1 MQALTKGL
9 SGKAVKQRMRT
20 TFRLVFLSTLAFESL
35 APAQNRSAAT
45 EHWVATWA
53 TSQPLAATS
62 TLGRGGPPRATQPPQ
77 SSTPQGAPA
86 ASPQAPPPPG
96 PQGRG
101 AGGQPPV
108 PSSLNDQTIRMVVH
122 TSIGGRRVR
131 VELSNAAAASD
142 LSIGSAHIAVRAKD
156 SAIVPG
162 TDRKLTFSG
171 QPGCTIRPGVL
182 TLSDPVDLEVA
193 PLSDLA
199 VSLYVPKDTGPP
211 TNHNLA
217 LHTGYISK
225 GDTTAQDV
233 MPEPATTRA
242 YLWLSAVDVT
252 AAPDAFSIV
261 ALGDSITDGQGT
273 TLEGNLNWTAVLARK
288 LATNK
293 ATSHIGVVNQ
303 GVQGNQVLR
312 DDAGVSALAR
322 FDRDVLSRSGVKWVI
337 FLEAINDIIRHG
349 QDNSPDPVTSD
360 DLIAGYRQ
368 IIDRAH
374 THGIRVIGATVTP
387 VGGQRQVTEHIEAIL
402 KSVNEWIRT
411 SHAFDAV
418 VDFDAAVRDPAHPL
432 QLRTEFDSGD
442 HVHLSDTGNRA
453 MADAFDLAIFK
464 K

>member
-1 MQALTKGL
+1 
-9 SGKAVKQRMRT
+9 
-20 TFRLVFLSTLAFESL
+20 
-35 APAQNRSAAT
+35 
-45 EHWVATWA
+45 
-53 TSQPLAATS
+53 
-62 TLGRGGPPRATQPPQ
+62 
-77 SSTPQGAPA
+77 
-86 ASPQAPPPPG
+86 
-96 PQGRG
+96 
-101 AGGQPPV
+101 
-108 PSSLNDQTIRMVVH
+108 MVVH
-122 TSIGGRRVR
+122 TSIGAGRVR
-131 VELSNAAAASD
+131 IELSNAAAAAP
-142 LSIGSAHIAVRAKD
+142 LVIGSAHIAVRAKD

-162 TDRKLTFSG
+162 TDRKLRFSG

-182 TLSDPVDLEVA
+182 MLSDPVDLEVA

-225 GDTTAQDV
+225 GDTTAQEI

-252 AAPDAFSIV
+252 AAPDAFAIV

-273 TLEGNLNWTAVLARK
+273 TAEGNLNWTAVLARK
-288 LATNK
+288 LAANK

-337 FLEAINDIIRHG
+337 FLQAINDIVRHG
-349 QDNSPDPVTSD
+349 QIDSADPVTSD

-368 IIDRAH
+368 LIARAH
-374 THGIRVIGATVTP
+374 THGIRVMGATVTP
-387 VGGQRQVTEHIEAIL
+387 AEGQRQVTESMQAMRTA
-402 KSVNEWIRT
+402 VNQWIRT
-411 SHAFDAV
+411 SHTFDAV
-418 VDFDAAVRDPAHPL
+418 VDFDAAVRDPEHPL
-432 QLRTEFDSGD
+432 RLRPAFDSGD
-442 HVHLSDTGNRA
+442 HIHLSDAGNQA
-453 MADAFDLAIFK
+453 MADAIDLTVFK

>member
-1 MQALTKGL
+1 
-9 SGKAVKQRMRT
+9 MRT
-20 TFRLVFLSTLAFESL
+20 TFGLIGLLVVAFESI
-35 APAQNRSAAT
+35 APAQTRSAAS

-53 TSQPLAATS
+53 TSQPIAATS
-62 TLGRGGPPRATQPPQ
+62 TVGRGGPPLPAQLPQAQPPQ
-77 SSTPQGAPA
+77 AQPK
-86 ASPQAPPPPG
+86 QAPPPPPG
-96 PQGRG
+96 AQAKGGR
-101 AGGQPPV
+101 GGQPPV

-122 TSIGGRRVR
+122 TSIGGGRVR
-131 VELSNAAAASD
+131 IELSNAAAAVP
-142 LSIGSAHIAVRAKD
+142 LVIGAAHIALRAKD

-162 TDRKLTFSG
+162 TDRKVTFSG

-182 TLSDPVDLEVA
+182 MLSDPVEMEIA

-199 VSLYVPKDTGPP
+199 ISLYVPKDSGPP

-225 GDTTAQDV
+225 GDTTAQEV

-252 AAPDAFSIV
+252 AAPNAFAIV

-273 TLEGNLNWTAVLARK
+273 TLEGNLNWTAVLARR
-288 LATNK
+288 LAANK
-293 ATSHIGVVNQ
+293 ATAHIGVVNQ

-322 FDRDVLSRSGVKWVI
+322 FDRDVLSRSGVKWII
-337 FLEAINDIIRHG
+337 FLQAINDIVRHG
-349 QDNSPDPVTSD
+349 QMESADPVTSD

-368 IIDRAH
+368 IIARAH
-374 THGIRVIGATVTP
+374 TYGIRVMGATVTP
-387 VGGQRQVTEHIEAIL
+387 AEGQRQVTEGMQAMRTA
-402 KSVNEWIRT
+402 VNQWIRT

-418 VDFDAAVRDPAHPL
+418 VDFDAAVRDPEHPL
-432 QLRTEFDSGD
+432 RLREAFDSGD
-442 HVHLSDTGNRA
+442 HIHLSDAGNQA
-453 MADAFDLAIFK
+453 MADAIDLTVFK

>member
-1 MQALTKGL
+1 MISDLRIKPGVILL
-9 SGKAVKQRMRT
+9 SIV
-20 TFRLVFLSTLAFESL
+20 LSVVAAASISF
-35 APAQNRSAAT
+35 AQSRSSAA

-62 TLGRGGPPRATQPPQ
+62 TVGRGGPPPQAQP
-77 SSTPQGAPA
+77 
-86 ASPQAPPPPG
+86 APPPPG

-101 AGGQPPV
+101 GRGGQPPV
-108 PSSLNDQTIRMVVH
+108 PSTLNDQTIRMVVH
-122 TSIGGRRVR
+122 TSIGGGRVR
-131 VELSNAAAASD
+131 IELSNAAAATP
-142 LSIGSAHIAVRAKD
+142 LVIGSAHIAVRAKD

-162 TDRKLTFSG
+162 TDRKLMFSG
-171 QPGCTIRPGVL
+171 EPGCTIRPGVL
-182 TLSDPVDLEVA
+182 MLSDPVDLEVA

-199 VSLYVPKDTGPP
+199 VSLYVPKDSGLP

-225 GDTTAQDV
+225 GDATAQEV
-233 MPEPATTRA
+233 MPDPATTRA

-252 AAPDAFSIV
+252 GAPNAFTIV

-273 TLEGNLNWTAVLARK
+273 TLEGNLNWTSVLARK
-288 LATNK
+288 LVANK

-337 FLEAINDIIRHG
+337 LLQAINDIVRHG
-349 QDNSPDPVTSD
+349 QTDSADPVTSD

-368 IIDRAH
+368 IIARAH
-374 THGIRVIGATVTP
+374 TYGIRVMGATVTP
-387 VGGQRQVTEHIEAIL
+387 AEGQRQVTESMQAMR
-402 KSVNEWIRT
+402 SAVNQWIRT

-418 VDFDAAVRDPAHPL
+418 VDFDAAVRDPEHPL
-432 QLRTEFDSGD
+432 RLRMAFDSGD
-442 HVHLSDTGNRA
+442 HIHLSDAGNQA
-453 MADAFDLAIFK
+453 MADAIDLTVFK

>member
-1 MQALTKGL
+1 MRIKPRIIHLL
-9 SGKAVKQRMRT
+9 VLAVGSISSAQTR
-20 TFRLVFLSTLAFESL
+20 V
-35 APAQNRSAAT
+35 APV

-62 TLGRGGPPRATQPPQ
+62 TVGRGGPPPPAQ
-77 SSTPQGAPA
+77 I
-86 ASPQAPPPPG
+86 PQAQPTPAPPG
-96 PQGRG
+96 LPVGAGR
-101 AGGQPPV
+101 GGQPPV

-122 TSIGGRRVR
+122 TSIGGRRIR

-142 LSIGSAHIAVRAKD
+142 LLIGSAHIAVRAKD

-171 QPGCTIRPGVL
+171 QPGCTIRRGVL
-182 TLSDPVDLEVA
+182 MLSDPVDLEVA

-199 VSLYVPKDTGPP
+199 VSLYIPKDTGPP

-225 GDTTAQDV
+225 GDTTAQEV

-252 AAPDAFSIV
+252 AAPNAFSIV

-288 LATNK
+288 LAANK

-322 FDRDVLSRSGVKWVI
+322 FDRDVLSRSGVKWMI
-337 FLEAINDIIRHG
+337 LLEAINDIVRHG
-349 QDNSPDPVTSD
+349 QVDSADPVTGD

-368 IIDRAH
+368 LIARAH
-374 THGIRVIGATVTP
+374 TQGIRVIGATVTP
-387 VGGQRQVTEHIEAIL
+387 AEGQRQVTEHMQAMRTA
-402 KSVNEWIRT
+402 VNQWIRT

-418 VDFDAAVRDPAHPL
+418 VDFDAAVRDPEHPL
-432 QLRTEFDSGD
+432 RLRVAFDSGD
-442 HVHLSDTGNRA
+442 HIHLNDAGNQA
-453 MADAFDLAIFK
+453 MADAMDLTVFRK
-464 K
+464 

>member
-1 MQALTKGL
+1 MKPGIILISVL
-9 SGKAVKQRMRT
+9 AVG
-20 TFRLVFLSTLAFESL
+20 SISS
-35 APAQNRSAAT
+35 AQTRSAAT

-62 TLGRGGPPRATQPPQ
+62 TVGRGGPPPTVQIPQ
-77 SSTPQGAPA
+77 T
-86 ASPQAPPPPG
+86 PPPPG
-96 PQGRG
+96 PEGRG
-101 AGGQPPV
+101 GRGGQPPV
-108 PSSLNDQTIRMVVH
+108 PSTLNDQTIRMVVH

-131 VELSNAAAASD
+131 VQLSNAAAAAT
-142 LSIGSAHIAVRAKD
+142 LVIGSAHIAVRAKD
-156 SAIVPG
+156 SAIVPE

-182 TLSDPVDLEVA
+182 MLSDPVDLEVA

-199 VSLYVPKDTGPP
+199 VSLYFPKDTGPP

-225 GDTTAQDV
+225 GDTTAQEV

-242 YLWLSAVDVT
+242 YLWLSAVDVA
-252 AAPDAFSIV
+252 AAPNAFAIV

-273 TLEGNLNWTAVLARK
+273 TMEGNLNWTAVLARK
-288 LATNK
+288 LAANK
-293 ATSHIGVVNQ
+293 ATSHISVVNQ

-337 FLEAINDIIRHG
+337 FLQAINDIVRHG
-349 QDNSPDPVTSD
+349 QIDSADPVTSD

-368 IIDRAH
+368 LIARAH
-374 THGIRVIGATVTP
+374 THGIRVMGATVTP
-387 VGGQRQVTEHIEAIL
+387 AEGQRQVTESMQAMRTA
-402 KSVNEWIRT
+402 VNQWIRT

-418 VDFDAAVRDPAHPL
+418 VDFDAAVRDPEHPL
-432 QLRTEFDSGD
+432 RLRAAFDSGD
-442 HVHLSDTGNRA
+442 HIHLSDAGNQA
-453 MADAFDLAIFK
+453 MADAIDLAVFRK
-464 K
+464 

>member
-1 MQALTKGL
+1 VRIKPGIIVPLVL
-9 SGKAVKQRMRT
+9 AVG
-20 TFRLVFLSTLAFESL
+20 SISS
-35 APAQNRSAAT
+35 AQTRNAAT

-62 TLGRGGPPRATQPPQ
+62 TVGRGGPPPHAQI
-77 SSTPQGAPA
+77 
-86 ASPQAPPPPG
+86 PQAQPTPPPPD

-101 AGGQPPV
+101 GRGGQPPV
-108 PSSLNDQTIRMVVH
+108 PSTLNDQTIRMVVH
-122 TSIGGRRVR
+122 TSIGGGRVR
-131 VELSNAAAASD
+131 IELSNAAAAAP
-142 LSIGSAHIAVRAKD
+142 LVIGSAHIAVRAKD

-182 TLSDPVDLEVA
+182 MLSDPVDLEVA

-199 VSLYVPKDTGPP
+199 VSLYVPKDSGPP

-225 GDTTAQDV
+225 GDTTAQEV

-252 AAPDAFSIV
+252 AAPNAFVIV

-273 TLEGNLNWTAVLARK
+273 TMEGNLNWTAVLARK
-288 LATNK
+288 LAANK
-293 ATSHIGVVNQ
+293 ATSHIAVVNQ

-337 FLEAINDIIRHG
+337 FLQAINDIVRHG
-349 QDNSPDPVTSD
+349 QIDSADPVTSD

-368 IIDRAH
+368 LIARAH
-374 THGIRVIGATVTP
+374 THGIRVMGATVTP
-387 VGGQRQVTEHIEAIL
+387 AEGQRQVTEGMQAMRTA
-402 KSVNEWIRT
+402 VNQWIRT

-418 VDFDAAVRDPAHPL
+418 VDFDAAVRDPEHPL
-432 QLRTEFDSGD
+432 RLRAAFDSGD
-442 HVHLSDTGNRA
+442 HIHLSDAGNQA
-453 MADAFDLAIFK
+453 MADAINLAVFK

>member
-1 MQALTKGL
+1 VRIKPALI
-9 SGKAVKQRMRT
+9 VI
-20 TFRLVFLSTLAFESL
+20 LVLALGSISS
-35 APAQNRSAAT
+35 AQTRNAAT

-62 TLGRGGPPRATQPPQ
+62 TVGRGGPPQPAQ
-77 SSTPQGAPA
+77 TPQTP
-86 ASPQAPPPPG
+86 PTPPPDSQVRG
-96 PQGRG
+96 GR
-101 AGGQPPV
+101 GGQPPV
-108 PSSLNDQTIRMVVH
+108 PSTLNDQTIRMVVH
-122 TSIGGRRVR
+122 TSIGGGRIRI
-131 VELSNAAAASD
+131 ELSNAAAAAP
-142 LSIGSAHIAVRAKD
+142 LVIGSAHIAVRAKD

-182 TLSDPVDLEVA
+182 MLSDPVDLEVA

-217 LHTGYISK
+217 LHTTYISK
-225 GDTTAQDV
+225 GDTTAHEV
-233 MPEPATTRA
+233 MPEPNTTRA

-252 AAPDAFSIV
+252 AAPNAFAIV

-273 TLEGNLNWTAVLARK
+273 TMEGNLNWTSVLARR
-288 LATNK
+288 LAANK
-293 ATSHIGVVNQ
+293 ATSHIAVVNQ

-312 DDAGVSALAR
+312 DEAGVSALAR

-337 FLEAINDIIRHG
+337 LLEAINDIIRHG
-349 QDNSPDPVTSD
+349 QIDSADPVTSD

-368 IIDRAH
+368 LIARAH

-387 VGGQRQVTEHIEAIL
+387 VGGQRQVTEHVEAIR

-418 VDFDAAVRDPAHPL
+418 VDFDAAVRDPGHPL

-442 HVHLSDTGNRA
+442 HVHLSDAGNQA
-453 MADAFDLAIFK
+453 MADAIDVAIFRK
-464 K
+464 